1 MSRRLVTEHPA
12 HWVSMAHS
20 PTSRWLLAA
29 FSCAGVL
36 LFLVP
41 GHLGLWAHYP
51 FTQLSSMRML
61 TTLGLVVGAL
71 GCLAWAALRPRGTWW
86 RPSLVTAAVTL
97 VVSAL
102 VLASLV
108 REGAFAESRS
118 PTDATDLVVLS
129 FNAQGATAE
138 EILEASREADPDVI
152 MLVEAPDDLVRAVA
166 DGFDGASAF
175 TNADQATSSVD
186 AVGIVTRA
194 RIGTYE
200 QVEGPSLQLG
210 SVAIE
215 GGGHGPSHLA
225 AVHPLPP
232 RQRYAPA
239 PVWREEV
246 SRSVQWCEDRS
257 DAIVGGD
264 FNAVADHLRRL
275 GLERCASATDAL
287 GLSARGTW
295 PTALPAPLG
304 ADIDHQLSD
313 PESWLPTRAEILT
326 IGGSDHRAV
335 LVSWLRA

>member
-1 MSRRLVTEHPA
+1 MI
-12 HWVSMAHS
+12 HS
-20 PTSRWLLAA
+20 PVLRWLLAA
-29 FSCAGVL
+29 VSCAGVL

-41 GHLGLWAHYP
+41 GHLGLWAYYP

-61 TTLGLVVGAL
+61 TTLGLVLGAL
-71 GCLAWAALRPRGTWW
+71 GALTWAALRPRGAWF
-86 RPSLVTAAVTL
+86 RPSVVTASVAL

-102 VLASLV
+102 VMTSLV
-108 REGAFAESRS
+108 RDGAFTPSRS

-129 FNAQGATAE
+129 FNAHGATAE
-138 EILEASREADPDVI
+138 EILDASREADPDVI
-152 MLVEAPDDLVRAVA
+152 MLVEAPDELVRAVA
-166 DGFDGASAF
+166 EGYDGASAF
-175 TNADQATSSVD
+175 TNAEEATSVFD

-200 QVEGPSLQLG
+200 RVEGPRLELG

-239 PVWREEV
+239 PTWREEV

-287 GLSARGTW
+287 DLSARGTW
-295 PTALPAPLG
+295 PTVLPAALG
-304 ADIDHQLSD
+304 ADIDHQLAD
-313 PESWLPTRAEILT
+313 PQSWLPTRAEILT

>member
-1 MSRRLVTEHPA
+1 MI
-12 HWVSMAHS
+12 HS
-20 PTSRWLLAA
+20 PAPRWVLAA
-29 FSCAGVL
+29 VCCTGVL
-36 LFLVP
+36 LFLLP

-61 TTLGLVVGAL
+61 TTVGLVCGAL
-71 GCLAWAALRPRGTWW
+71 GCIAWALLRPRGTWW
-86 RPSLVTAAVTL
+86 RPSLVTASVTL

-102 VLASLV
+102 VVTSLV
-108 REGAFAESRS
+108 RDGAFAESRS
-118 PTDATDLVVLS
+118 PIDATDLVVLS
-129 FNAQGATAE
+129 FNAHGATAE

-152 MLVEAPDDLVRAVA
+152 MLVEAPDELVRAVA
-166 DGFDGASAF
+166 EGFDGASAF
-175 TNADQATSSVD
+175 TNAEEATSVFD

-194 RIGTYE
+194 RIGAYE
-200 QVEGPSLQLG
+200 QVDGPSLRLG

-215 GGGHGPSHLA
+215 GGGHGPAHLA

-232 RQRYAPA
+232 RQRYASA
-239 PVWREEV
+239 PVWRDEV
-246 SRSVQWCEDRS
+246 SRSVRWCEDRS

-287 GLSARGTW
+287 DLSARGTW
-295 PTALPAPLG
+295 PTVLPAPLG

-313 PESWLPTRAEILT
+313 PESWLPTRAEILD
-326 IGGSDHRAV
+326 IDGSDHRAV

>member
-1 MSRRLVTEHPA
+1 MI
-12 HWVSMAHS
+12 HS
-20 PTSRWLLAA
+20 SALRWLLAA
-29 FSCAGVL
+29 LSCAGVL

-51 FTQLSSMRML
+51 FTQLSAMRML
-61 TTLGLVVGAL
+61 TTLGLLGGAL
-71 GCLAWAALRPRGTWW
+71 GALTWAVLRPRGTWW
-86 RPSLVTAAVTL
+86 RPSLVTASVTL

-102 VLASLV
+102 VLTFLV
-108 REGAFAESRS
+108 RDGALAGSRT

-129 FNAQGATAE
+129 FNAHGATAQ
-138 EILEASREADPDVI
+138 EILEVGRDVDPDVI
-152 MLVEAPDDLVRAVA
+152 MLVEAPDELVRAVA

-175 TNADQATSSVD
+175 TNAEEATSVYD

-200 QVEGPSLQLG
+200 QVQGPRLQLG

-215 GGGHGPSHLA
+215 GGGHGPSHLT

-239 PVWREEV
+239 QRWREEV
-246 SRSVQWCEDRS
+246 SRAVRWCEDRS
-257 DAIVGGD
+257 DAIIGGD
-264 FNAVADHLRRL
+264 FNAVSDHLRRL
-275 GLERCASATDAL
+275 GLDRCSSATDTL

-304 ADIDHQLSD
+304 AGIDHQLSD
-313 PESWLPTRAEILT
+313 PGSWLPTRAEIVT

-335 LVSWLRA
+335 LVSWLRAA